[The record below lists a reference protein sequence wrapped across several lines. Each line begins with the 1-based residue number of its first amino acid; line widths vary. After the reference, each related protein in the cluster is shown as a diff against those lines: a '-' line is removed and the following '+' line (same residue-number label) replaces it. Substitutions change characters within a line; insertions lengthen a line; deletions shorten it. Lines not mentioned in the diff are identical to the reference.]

1 MSSPTPQHPDEEDL
15 LRLLDG
21 DLSDQDVRR
30 LQCHL
35 ESCWHCRKER
45 NEMQAAI
52 DEFVRYREQVLLP
65 QLPAPPRNWPDLR
78 LRCESLD
85 QSSAPAAA
93 RSWTVWRIAAA
104 SLIGMAVFAA
114 VVIREYGSVKVE
126 LPKAKAASEQ
136 VPRPKIVQ
144 PPAHKPAVSKPQ
156 RSLLSV
162 EVEVIQALHQ
172 AAADLGEPIEVAIAT
187 DEVVVKATALE
198 PTRAEEI
205 RAAITAI
212 PGARFE
218 LNQPRTVTPETA
230 PGSVVKPRPIIF
242 GAREDLANA
251 VVDLSETILARAH
264 AWNKLEERFAAVHLD
279 ATELRTIHAIQ
290 AEHLAAVR
298 RDATRLRS
306 LLATVFPEPDL
317 PAPAPRP
324 LIRAAREFDE
334 LISAGFAGAHS
345 TLTDAEILARLQSVL
360 KELAQ

>member
-1 MSSPTPQHPDEEDL
+1 MSSPTPQHPDEADL

-21 DLSDQDVRR
+21 DLSDQDARK
-30 LQCHL
+30 LQSHL

-52 DEFVRYREQVLLP
+52 DEFVRYREHVLLP
-65 QLPAPPRNWPDLR
+65 QMPEPPRNWPDLR

-85 QSSAPAAA
+85 QSRTPAAA
-93 RSWTVWRIAAA
+93 RNWTVWRIAAA
-104 SLIGMAVFAA
+104 SLVGMAVLAA
-114 VVIREYGSVKVE
+114 FIIREYSTVKVE
-126 LPKAKAASEQ
+126 IPKAKTTTEQ
-136 VPRPKIVQ
+136 PPRPKVIQ
-144 PPAHKPAVSKPQ
+144 PQAHEPAVSKPH
-156 RSLLSV
+156 RSLLAV

-172 AAADLGEPIEVAIAT
+172 AAADLGEPIEVVVAG

-205 RAAITAI
+205 RAAITDI

-218 LNQPRTVTPETA
+218 LNQPRTVAPESA

-242 GAREDLANA
+242 AAREDFANA
-251 VVDLSETILARAH
+251 VVDMSEAILARAH
-264 AWNKLEERFAAVHLD
+264 AWNKLEERFAAVPL
-279 ATELRTIHAIQ
+279 AAPELQTIHAIQ
-290 AEHLAAVR
+290 ATHLAVLR
-298 RDATRLRS
+298 RDAAKLRTT
-306 LLATVFPEPDL
+306 LATVFPEPDL

-334 LISAGFAGAHS
+334 LISAGFAGAQS
-345 TLTDAEILARLQSVL
+345 PLTDEEILARLQSVL